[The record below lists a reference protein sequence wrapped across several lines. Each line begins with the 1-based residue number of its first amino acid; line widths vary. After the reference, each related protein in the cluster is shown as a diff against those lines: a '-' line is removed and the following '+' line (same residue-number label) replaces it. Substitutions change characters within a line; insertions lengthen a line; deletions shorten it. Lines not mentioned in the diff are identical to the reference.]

1 MSFVFKYFL
10 ASFPSLTCNCF
21 VFRYFLASFRMRSCV
36 FNNIL
41 ASVVSFLIYF
51 QFPLS
56 PSAPPS
62 RHLLRRVSK
71 RPSPTTMCPQN
82 NHHCRLSQVPGFV
95 KHKMRIRS
103 NCPNHPAAPGWST
116 PKLAPSAGRN
126 SGPAAPLWGKAH
138 NEMRFNAGTDKPVS
152 RRARVSAFENG
163 WAEGAL
169 ECGSASY
176 RRSLEL
182 HGGSSAAA
190 LHDPLRIFMVSGCP
204 SAARRESLSGIIPVS
219 RLHDKVFLF
228 GCQMDL
234 MVARRGV
241 RWVGSVAEVVLVA

>member
-21 VFRYFLASFRMRSCV
+21 VFRYFLASFRMRLFV

-41 ASVVSFLIYF
+41 ASIVSFFIYF
-51 QFPLS
+51 QLPLS

-62 RHLLRRVSK
+62 RHPLRRVSK

-95 KHKMRIRS
+95 KQKMRQKMRIRS
-103 NCPNHPAAPGWST
+103 NCPNLSTVPRWST

-138 NEMRFNAGTDKPVS
+138 KM
-152 RRARVSAFENG
+152 
-163 WAEGAL
+163 
-169 ECGSASY
+169 
-176 RRSLEL
+176 
-182 HGGSSAAA
+182 
-190 LHDPLRIFMVSGCP
+190 
-204 SAARRESLSGIIPVS
+204 
-219 RLHDKVFLF
+219 
-228 GCQMDL
+228 
-234 MVARRGV
+234 
-241 RWVGSVAEVVLVA
+241 